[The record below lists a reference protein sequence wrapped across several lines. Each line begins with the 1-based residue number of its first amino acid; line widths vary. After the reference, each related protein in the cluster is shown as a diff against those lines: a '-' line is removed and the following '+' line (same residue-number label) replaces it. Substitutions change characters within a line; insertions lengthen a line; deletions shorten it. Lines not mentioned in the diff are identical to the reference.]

1 VKVLLAPD
9 SFKGSLS
16 AGAAA
21 EAMALGIQRIR
32 TEQGSAERI
41 EVELLPVADG
51 GEGTLE
57 CLLAAMNGKL
67 VTLPVHDPLGR
78 LIDASYGLLPDG
90 TAIIEMAAAAGLT
103 LVDELEQDILQANT
117 FGVGELVLHALD
129 HGSTSF
135 VIGIGGS
142 ATNDA
147 GVGLLSALGMRMFSQ
162 TGRELPPTPE
172 ALLEVHSV
180 DFSDLHPDLEQAT
193 IRVAC
198 DVTNPLCG
206 SNGASVV
213 FGPQKGAS
221 PEEVELLERALERFA
236 DVAEARLGHSFR
248 NVPGVGAAGGLGG
261 ALHGVLQG
269 ELVKGIDLVLDVL
282 EFDKRVAT
290 VDLVL
295 TGEGKTDGQTSQGK
309 VVVGIAER
317 AARSR
322 VPVFCLAGSVTKE
335 AEELYGRGVDALFGL
350 PRGPISLQESIEQA
364 ADLLALTA
372 ETAVRA
378 FSAGLK
384 RGGVRSGTSETDG
397 ISGTSEIDRTG
408 GTS

>member
-1 VKVLLAPD
+1 MKVLLAPD

-16 AGAAA
+16 AADAA
-21 EAMALGIQRIR
+21 EAMALGIQRIGPI
-32 TEQGSAERI
+32 QSI

-57 CLLAAMNGKL
+57 CLLAALQGNRIT
-67 VTLPVHDPLGR
+67 VPVHDPLGR

-90 TAIIEMAAAAGLT
+90 TVIIEMAVAAGLT
-103 LVDELEQDILQANT
+103 LVDELEQDILHANT
-117 FGVGELVLHALD
+117 FGVGELVMHALD
-129 HGSTSF
+129 QGSTSF
-135 VIGIGGS
+135 VIGVGGS

-147 GVGLLSALGMRMFSQ
+147 GVGMLAALGMRMFSQ

-172 ALLEVHSV
+172 ALLELHRV
-180 DFSDLHPDLEQAT
+180 DLSGLHPNLARAS

-206 SNGASVV
+206 SNGASAV

-221 PEEVELLERALERFA
+221 PDDVGLLDRALERFA
-236 DVAEARLGHSFR
+236 DVTEAELGRSFR

-261 ALHGVLQG
+261 ALHGVLRG

-282 EFDKRVAT
+282 EFDQRVAT
-290 VDLVL
+290 ADLVL
-295 TGEGKTDGQTSQGK
+295 TGEGRTDGQTGQGK
-309 VVVGIAER
+309 VVMGIAAR
-317 AARSR
+317 AAQSG

-335 AEELYGRGVDALFGL
+335 AEELYGRGVDALFAL
-350 PRGPISLQESIEQA
+350 ARGPISLQESIEQA
-364 ADLLALTA
+364 GYLLASTA

-378 FSAGLK
+378 FIAGRK
-384 RGGVRSGTSETDG
+384 RGG
-397 ISGTSEIDRTG
+397 
-408 GTS
+408 